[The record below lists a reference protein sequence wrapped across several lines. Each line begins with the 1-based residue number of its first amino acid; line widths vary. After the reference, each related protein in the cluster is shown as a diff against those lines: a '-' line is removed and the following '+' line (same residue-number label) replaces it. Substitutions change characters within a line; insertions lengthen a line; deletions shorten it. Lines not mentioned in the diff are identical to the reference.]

1 MAFDADDTTDDELE
15 DDLPLEGEDDD
26 EASAAAE
33 DDEGSDDDEK
43 EPSVQDIA
51 KSLGWTPRD
60 KWRGDPRKW
69 TPASEFIRR
78 GAEWRKEYNREVKD
92 LREQLEGRS
101 RVTMVAL
108 QRQAARYEA
117 ELKAAR
123 KEAIKAGD
131 VDRVEQIDEEI
142 KQVALPVD
150 EEMQAEQV
158 VSGWMQEP
166 LLARFFEDNV
176 DAFEDERVFDAVLRV
191 GEGEA
196 TTAAAVKAMREYLE
210 LLDPDRAKPMRNVT
224 PQQQR
229 RQPPLYADAGGR
241 ARGQSWASRLTPDEI
256 KEADS
261 LVKEKLF
268 ANREEYAEQLFKN
281 RGQKR

>member
-1 MAFDADDTTDDELE
+1 MAFDADTTEDDIE
-15 DDLPLEGEDDD
+15 DDLAPEGEEDDEEEVEAKDDD
-26 EASAAAE
+26 EGE
-33 DDEGSDDDEK
+33 EP

-51 KSLGWTPRD
+51 KSLGWTPKD

-78 GAEWRKEYNREVKD
+78 GAEWRKEYTREVKE
-92 LREQLEGRS
+92 LKERLEGRE
-101 RVTMVAL
+101 RVTTVAL

-131 VDRVEQIDEEI
+131 VERVEQIDAEI
-142 KQVALPVD
+142 QQAALPID
-150 EEMQAEQV
+150 ENVQAEQM
-158 VSGWMQEP
+158 VSEWLQEP
-166 LLARFFEDNV
+166 LLARFFSDNI
-176 DAFEDERVFDAVLRV
+176 DAIDDEAVFDAVLRV
-191 GEGEA
+191 GQGEA
-196 TTAAAVKAMREYLE
+196 TTVAAVKAMKEYLAE
-210 LLDPDRAKPMRNVT
+210 LAPPVT
-224 PQQQR
+224 
-229 RQPPLYADAGGR
+229 RQPAEQPKRRDPPMYADAGGR
-241 ARGQSWASRLTPDEI
+241 SRGQSWASKLTPDEI

-268 ANREEYAEQLFKN
+268 GSREEYAEQLFKN

>member
-1 MAFDADDTTDDELE
+1 MAFDADTAEDDLE
-15 DDLPLEGEDDD
+15 DDLAPEGE
-26 EASAAAE
+26 E
-33 DDEGSDDDEK
+33 DDEEEVEADADDDGEEP

-51 KSLGWTPRD
+51 KSLGWTPKD

-78 GAEWRKEYNREVKD
+78 GAEWRKEYTRKVKD
-92 LREQLEGRS
+92 LEERLEGRE
-101 RVTMVAL
+101 RVTTVAL

-131 VDRVEQIDEEI
+131 VERVEQIDAEI
-142 KQVALPVD
+142 QQAALPID
-150 EEMQAEQV
+150 EDVQAEQM
-158 VSGWMQEP
+158 VSEWLQEP
-166 LLARFFEDNV
+166 LLARFFSDNI
-176 DAFEDERVFDAVLRV
+176 DAIDDEAVFDAVLRV
-191 GEGEA
+191 GQGEA
-196 TTAAAVKAMREYLE
+196 TTVAAVKAMKEYLAE
-210 LLDPDRAKPMRNVT
+210 LAPPVT
-224 PQQQR
+224 
-229 RQPPLYADAGGR
+229 RQPAEQPKRRDPPMYADAGGR
-241 ARGQSWASRLTPDEI
+241 SRGQSWASKLTPDEI

-268 ANREEYAEQLFKN
+268 GSREEYAEQLFKN